1 MGKLEIS
8 KELSD
13 KISKSLK
20 IKQSDIIDGGA
31 NKPIVRNGELRK
43 KDSQLRQPSPRDS
56 PIKKRYESPRQPS
69 PRDSPI
75 KKRYESPRQPSPRDS
90 PIKKRYKSPRQ
101 PSPRDSPIKKRYESP
116 RPPAPR
122 DYHIK
127 NTPISYPKKSHRPNK
142 ANELNYLKISKI
154 VFISSIVGGI
164 GITLGLKIGT
174 ILFL

>member
-31 NKPIVRNGELRK
+31 NKPIVRNGELPK
-43 KDSQLRQPSPRDS
+43 KDSQLRDSPIKKRYESQLDSPIKKRYESQRDS

-75 KKRYESPRQPSPRDS
+75 KKRYESPR
-90 PIKKRYKSPRQ
+90 
-101 PSPRDSPIKKRYESP
+101 
-116 RPPAPR
+116 PPAQR
-122 DYHIK
+122 DYPIK
-127 NTPISYPKKSHRPNK
+127 NTPISYPKKSHRPNI

>member
-31 NKPIVRNGELRK
+31 NKPIVRNGEPPK
-43 KDSQLRQPSPRDS
+43 KDFQ
-56 PIKKRYESPRQPS
+56 
-69 PRDSPI
+69 
-75 KKRYESPRQPSPRDS
+75 
-90 PIKKRYKSPRQ
+90 PRQ

-122 DYHIK
+122 DYPIK

>member
-43 KDSQLRQPSPRDS
+43 KDSQL
-56 PIKKRYESPRQPS
+56 RQPS

>member
-31 NKPIVRNGELRK
+31 NKPIVRNGEPPK
-43 KDSQLRQPSPRDS
+43 KDFQPRQPSPRDS

-75 KKRYESPRQPSPRDS
+75 KKRYESPR
-90 PIKKRYKSPRQ
+90 
-101 PSPRDSPIKKRYESP
+101 
-116 RPPAPR
+116 PPASR
-122 DYHIK
+122 DYPIK